1 MKPLSHHATVK
12 HGLEPKSDIEC
23 FQLLSC
29 VWECGSVPA
38 ESEAVPGNQGAENV
52 GVMGTSSYFT
62 RAERWPLP
70 IPLEDMEMTNSHSL
84 EDINKGSLTF
94 LMRNIIAS
102 YHQTIE
108 LSY

>member
-1 MKPLSHHATVK
+1 MSSMDLSPKAT
-12 HGLEPKSDIEC
+12 SNA

-29 VWECGSVPA
+29 VWECCSVPA
-38 ESEAVPGNQGAENV
+38 ESEAVPGTQGAENV
-52 GVMGTSSYFT
+52 GVMGTFSYFT
-62 RAERWPLP
+62 RAGRWSHPV
-70 IPLEDMEMTNSHSL
+70 PLEDMEMTNFHSL
-84 EDINKGSLTF
+84 EDIQKGSLAF

>member
-1 MKPLSHHATVK
+1 MQMSSMDLSPKAT
-12 HGLEPKSDIEC
+12 SNA

-29 VWECGSVPA
+29 VWECCSVPA
-38 ESEAVPGNQGAENV
+38 ESEAVAGSQGAENV
-52 GVMGTSSYFT
+52 GVMGISSYFT

-70 IPLEDMEMTNSHSL
+70 IPLEDMELTNSHPL
-84 EDINKGSLTF
+84 EDIQKGSLAF

-108 LSY
+108 LPY

>member
-1 MKPLSHHATVK
+1 MTSMDLSPKAT
-12 HGLEPKSDIEC
+12 SNA

-29 VWECGSVPA
+29 VWECCSVPA
-38 ESEAVPGNQGAENV
+38 ESEAVPCSQGAENV

-84 EDINKGSLTF
+84 EDIKKGSLTF

>member
-1 MKPLSHHATVK
+1 MSSMDLSPTAT
-12 HGLEPKSDIEC
+12 SNA
-23 FQLLSC
+23 FQILSC
-29 VWECGSVPA
+29 VRECCSVPA
-38 ESEAVPGNQGAENV
+38 ESEAVPGSQGAENV

-70 IPLEDMEMTNSHSL
+70 IPLEDMELTNSHAL
-84 EDINKGSLTF
+84 TDIQKGSLAF